1 MARSISR
8 PKGRR
13 GRPRLP
19 EEDRRSR
26 NFTFRGRAE
35 LHSNLAEAAK
45 TSRRSI
51 SEEIEHR
58 LERSFADDRTI
69 EAALG
74 GQEIYDILRIVAATL
89 HAAGNTSAA
98 EGGRLIDDPVRY
110 DRAVKAVNHVLE
122 ALRPNREAYL
132 KDYLAIVGKEIEDR
146 VRSGADPHSMARNAM
161 DQLLQAIDEGERQ
174 PRPTERPAN
183 LQNVTEDK

>member
-1 MARSISR
+1 
-8 PKGRR
+8 
-13 GRPRLP
+13 
-19 EEDRRSR
+19 
-26 NFTFRGRAE
+26 
-35 LHSNLAEAAK
+35 LAEAAK

-58 LERSFADDRTI
+58 LERSFAEDRTI
-69 EAALG
+69 ETALG
-74 GQEIYDILRIVAATL
+74 GQEIYELLRIVAATL
-89 HAAGNTSAA
+89 HAAGNASEAR
-98 EGGRLIDDPVRY
+98 GGRLIEDPVRY

-132 KDYLAIVGKEIEDR
+132 KEYLAIVRKEIEDR
-146 VRSGADPHSMARNAM
+146 VRSGAGPHSMARNAM
-161 DQLLQAIDEGERQ
+161 DQLLQAIDQGEQQ